1 MAKDGTSKLTRQWN
15 TNIRIVLF
23 FLWPGQKLW
32 SSMLLSSYSY
42 FGDCNKSQQISPFL
56 FWTKF
61 ILGISS
67 SFMKSVW
74 LGRHFFSQLLIHNFY
89 RVTTGLHGISLTRT
103 PYQKFCRSEQLHN
116 FVQDL
121 IFYAS
126 DICICIFMETLLS
139 NSFHFFSHNPVRVSL
154 KGINS
159 LSIGA
164 NSEFLRERLQTANNG
179 IALFTQRSEALKYNV
194 ILRLVL
200 FHICLGVW

>member
-1 MAKDGTSKLTRQWN
+1 MAKDGTSKLTKQIITILKN
-15 TNIRIVLF
+15 ALF
-23 FLWPGQKLW
+23 FLWPGQG
-32 SSMLLSSYSY
+32 SSLKCCLAPSPSLLVWKYL
-42 FGDCNKSQQISPFL
+42 FL
-56 FWTKF
+56 DKF

-74 LGRHFFSQLLIHNFY
+74 LGRHFFSQLLIHNFH

-116 FVQDL
+116 FVQGL

-126 DICICIFMETLLS
+126 DICICIFMEPLLS

-179 IALFTQRSEALKYNV
+179 ITLITQQSEAL
-194 ILRLVL
+194 
-200 FHICLGVW
+200 

>member
-32 SSMLLSSYSY
+32 SSTLLSSYSH
-42 FGDCNKSQQISPFL
+42 FGDCNKSQQISPSLFL
-56 FWTKF
+56 DKVHSGNQ
-61 ILGISS
+61 LKLHEISLAR
-67 SFMKSVW
+67 K
-74 LGRHFFSQLLIHNFY
+74 GFFSQLLIHNFH

-116 FVQDL
+116 FVQGL

-126 DICICIFMETLLS
+126 DICICIFMEPLLS
-139 NSFHFFSHNPVRVSL
+139 NSFHFLSHNPVRVSL

-164 NSEFLRERLQTANNG
+164 NSEFLWERLQTANNG
-179 IALFTQRSEALKYNV
+179 IALFTQQSEAV
-194 ILRLVL
+194 
-200 FHICLGVW
+200 